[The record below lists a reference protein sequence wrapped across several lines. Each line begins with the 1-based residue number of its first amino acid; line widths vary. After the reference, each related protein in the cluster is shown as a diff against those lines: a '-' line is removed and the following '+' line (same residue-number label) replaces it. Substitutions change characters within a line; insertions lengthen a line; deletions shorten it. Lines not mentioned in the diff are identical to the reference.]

1 MRNPMLKTYVY
12 HWQHLKGVYGSG
24 VRQAEFES
32 RLDFLEALNR
42 WNRSLRWKYWE
53 EEGDNA

>member
-1 MRNPMLKTYVY
+1 MLKTYVY